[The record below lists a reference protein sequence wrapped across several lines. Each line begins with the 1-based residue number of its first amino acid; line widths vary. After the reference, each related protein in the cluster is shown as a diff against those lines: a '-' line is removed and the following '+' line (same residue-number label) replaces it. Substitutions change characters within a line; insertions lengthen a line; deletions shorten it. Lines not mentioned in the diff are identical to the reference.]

1 MTRWQPL
8 LSPLTYYLVLRKVF
22 RQNEFL
28 PLSLGFF
35 IIPPI
40 VFKIRTIR
48 NHTIDIFLA
57 KIGKCQKVIW
67 SQFAGILISAALHTH
82 LNHTDIIL
90 KPWT

>member
-35 IIPPI
+35 IIPLI
-40 VFKIRTIR
+40 VFKIRIIK
-48 NHTIDIFLA
+48 NHSIIFSPE
-57 KIGKCQKVIW
+57 IVKCLKVMW
-67 SQFAGILISAALHTH
+67 SQFTGILISAALHTH
-82 LNHTDIIL
+82 LNHTNIIL
-90 KPWT
+90 KPWI